1 MPVLPV
7 GHVPKFDRVVRMKI
21 DAIERFRM
29 EEPIT
34 KDERP
39 LRRLR
44 PELMHHD
51 IIRVHAQEHVRK
63 NGIIENPI
71 MTLALDVAYRQRTA
85 VAGHRQTIAFCD
97 PHKSTEKGSFT
108 QIVLR

>member
-21 DAIERFRM
+21 GAIERFRM

-39 LRRLR
+39 FRRFR

-51 IIRVHAQEHVRK
+51 IIRVQAQQRVRY
-63 NGIIENPI
+63 NGKIENPI
-71 MTLALDVAYRQRTA
+71 TILALDVAYRQRTA
-85 VAGHRQTIAFCD
+85 VAGYRQTVAFCD
-97 PHKSTEKGSFT
+97 PHKSTEKASFT

>member
-1 MPVLPV
+1 MPVLTV

-21 DAIERFRM
+21 GAIERFRM

-39 LRRLR
+39 LRRFR

-51 IIRVHAQEHVRK
+51 IIRVHAQQHVRE
-63 NGIIENPI
+63 NGIIEYPI
-71 MTLALDVAYRQRTA
+71 TTLALDVAYRQCAA
-85 VAGHRQTIAFCD
+85 VAGHRQTVTFYD
-97 PHKSTEKGSFT
+97 PHKSAKERSFA
-108 QIVLR
+108 QVVLG